1 MTIPAP
7 WRRSIRSDGSMNGA
21 KSATNSA
28 AGEIR
33 TAVRPDGTSCSPKVM
48 RLNGRA
54 TATKPSRAAQP
65 GRRRMSASAPRTAPR
80 STTAST
86 TAAIA
91 VRAQTIIGA
100 LKSSSAY
107 LISR

>member
-1 MTIPAP
+1 
-7 WRRSIRSDGSMNGA
+7 MNGA

-28 AGEIR
+28 AGEIS
-33 TAVRPDGTSCSPKVM
+33 TAVRPDGTSCSPKVI

-54 TATKPSRAAQP
+54 TADEAEQRPPSRAAGACRRARR
-65 GRRRMSASAPRTAPR
+65 GRRRAGRPH
-80 STTAST
+80 ST